1 MSDLALVNQFSTDDI
16 LAQLAAEQGLST
28 EIEEYSGGGRIY
40 TNFTRIENV
49 RNLTSSWMDKPGY
62 LQWNAPGQ
70 QEKIEKFGRG
80 FPYVNE
86 IEGFILHSE
95 IQPGQYE
102 DNTDETSNSKTKPV
116 CTLVG
121 YKNSKGEYI
130 KKLPSA
136 LTFFNKMYGAYD
148 EATKKPVYTTPNNN
162 VKDLGFLGSRGM
174 SCFDCITSGKSTKEN
189 PKDSNKP
196 YECKLRGKI
205 HMFVTHLRCFFEE
218 GDELVE
224 EVKSVQ
230 ELMGEPGFVIAIN
243 LPTVMGLRGSY
254 DKLENDLIKKK
265 ELHPKK
271 AIKHRQSYLSYQ
283 TALKLKY
290 KKTPVESS
298 LLLVP
303 VNLSVLPPVPGETQP
318 KNYLIFSELGLF
330 DRALMGAAK
339 EARETY
345 FPNKEDEILDP
356 SNWVINGVGGTTM
369 YSTAKVA
376 DYSDDLHLP
385 LLEATEEPYEEEP
398 SNIPF

>member
-1 MSDLALVNQFSTDDI
+1 MSDLVLANQQFSTDDI

-28 EIEEYSGGGRIY
+28 EVEEYNGGGKVY
-40 TNFTRIENV
+40 TNFTRLENV

-70 QEKIEKFGRG
+70 VEKIEKFGRD

-86 IEGFILHSE
+86 IEGFIIHSE
-95 IQPGQYE
+95 IQPGLYE
-102 DNTDETSNSKTKPV
+102 DNTDETSNSKTKPI

-130 KKLPSA
+130 KKLPSN

-148 EATKKPVYTTPNNN
+148 EATKKPVYTTPNPN
-162 VKDLGFLGSRGM
+162 VKELGFLGSRELA
-174 SCFDCITSGKSTKEN
+174 CFDCITSGKSTKEN

-205 HMFVTHLRCFFEE
+205 HVFVTHLRCFFEE
-218 GDELVE
+218 GDDLIE

-230 ELMGEPGFVIAIN
+230 DLMGQPGFVIAIN

-254 DKLENDLIKKK
+254 DKVENEAIKKG

-271 AIKHRQSYLSYQ
+271 ATKHRQSYLSYQ
-283 TALKLKY
+283 TSLKLKY
-290 KKTPVESS
+290 KKIPVESS
-298 LLLVP
+298 LLLIP
-303 VNLSVLPPVPGETQP
+303 INLSVLPPVPGETQP

-330 DRALMGAAK
+330 DRGLMSAAK
-339 EARETY
+339 EAREVN
-345 FPNKEDEILDP
+345 FPSREDEVLDP

-369 YSTAKVA
+369 YSSAKVD
-376 DYSDDLHLP
+376 DYELP
-385 LLEATEEPYEEEP
+385 LLEATMELDEEP
-398 SNIPF
+398 SDIPF